1 MCVNHLNCF
10 ETGIGNIFNNLF
22 LLFFSGCWLILS
34 TIACILINFVTDYYS
49 IVSCF
54 LIFFSSGLA
63 ANIVMAVA
71 VNLYPTHY
79 RAMATS
85 FILTSGRIGGAFGT
99 NMVGV
104 LLDDNCT
111 LIFYLGG
118 LILIC
123 ALFRNFRIYL
133 NGNLSQ
139 IYESIAGSAIV
150 FSTVQIHTKPAQLS
164 KTQSK

>member
-1 MCVNHLNCF
+1 MV
-10 ETGIGNIFNNLF
+10 
-22 LLFFSGCWLILS
+22 
-34 TIACILINFVTDYYS
+34 
-49 IVSCF
+49 
-54 LIFFSSGLA
+54 

-99 NMVGV
+99 NMVG
-104 LLDDNCT
+104 LLLEDNCI

-123 ALFRNFRIYL
+123 ELFSD
-133 NGNLSQ
+133 LS
-139 IYESIAGSAIV
+139 ICFAFE
-150 FSTVQIHTKPAQLS
+150 FS
-164 KTQSK
+164 